1 MPASYDTLIYLG
13 SRPSTHLNLLH
24 CYHTQEQQMLSFLK
38 RSNSTTA
45 QHSSSVS
52 QLTLNAFFDDHYY
65 PHAKA
70 SKRLAYHDWSVYNT
84 HIREQLGQYKLD
96 ELTNPVLDVWVR
108 QQVLREYK
116 RSTINK
122 HIHLMNRMLNL
133 ARHWGHITG
142 YSKHQ
147 QNIKKLATGDY
158 TQRFLS
164 EPEINRLLKA
174 CRSSSN
180 PFLYPFVQLLL
191 LTGAR
196 NGEARLM
203 RWRDVD
209 AVNRIWTVPR
219 SKNGRSRRIVLSSAA
234 LAVLDSTR
242 DQATRL
248 NLPTKPDCYVFTNP
262 QTRSAYYSF
271 YASWFSARDQ
281 ADLNDVRIHDLRH
294 TYASMLINKGVS
306 LYEVQTLLGHSS
318 IQMTQRY
325 AHLEPN
331 LLHQR
336 TEIVSDAISKL
347 SI

>member
-1 MPASYDTLIYLG
+1 
-13 SRPSTHLNLLH
+13 
-24 CYHTQEQQMLSFLK
+24 MLSFFRHTQTNDLQ
-38 RSNSTTA
+38 RSSTA
-45 QHSSSVS
+45 PL
-52 QLTLNAFFDDHYY
+52 LTLNAFFDEHYF

-70 SKRLAYHDWSVYNT
+70 TKRLSYHDWSIYNT
-84 HIREQLGQYKLD
+84 HLREQLGSYRLD

-108 QQVLREYK
+108 EQVVKGYK

-122 HIHLMNRMLNL
+122 HIHLVNRMLNL

-142 YSKHQ
+142 YSKQQ

-164 EPEINRLLKA
+164 EAEIDRLLKA
-174 CRSSSN
+174 CRANSN
-180 PFLYPFVQLLL
+180 PFLYLFVQLLL

-196 NGEARLM
+196 KGEARLM
-203 RWRDVD
+203 RWRDID
-209 AVNRIWTVPR
+209 LAKRIWTVPR

-234 LAVLDSTR
+234 LKVIDDARSKAIFLD
-242 DQATRL
+242 
-248 NLPTKPDCYVFTNP
+248 LPTKPECYVFTNP
-262 QTRSAYYSF
+262 QTRTAYHSF
-271 YASWFSARDQ
+271 YAAWFVARDR
-281 ADLNDVRIHDLRH
+281 ADLSDVRIHDLRH

-318 IQMTQRY
+318 MQMTQRY

-336 TEIVSDAISKL
+336 TEIVSDTISGL
-347 SI
+347 GI

>member
-1 MPASYDTLIYLG
+1 MI
-13 SRPSTHLNLLH
+13 
-24 CYHTQEQQMLSFLK
+24 SFLR
-38 RSNSTTA
+38 RSNSSDA
-45 QHSSSVS
+45 QHSSAARL
-52 QLTLNAFFDDHYY
+52 LTLNTFFDEHYY

-84 HIREQLGQYKLD
+84 HMREKLGRYRLD

-108 QQVLREYK
+108 QQILREYK

-133 ARHWGHITG
+133 ARHWGHLTG
-142 YSKHQ
+142 YSQYQ
-147 QNIKKLATGDY
+147 QNIKKLTVGDH

-164 EPEINRLLKA
+164 DDEINSLLKA
-174 CRSSSN
+174 CRASSN
-180 PFLYPFVQLLL
+180 QFLYLFVQLLL

-196 NGEARLM
+196 KGEARNM
-203 RWRDVD
+203 RWQHIDT
-209 AVNRIWTVPR
+209 AKRIWTVPR
-219 SKNGRSRRIVLSSAA
+219 SKNGRSRRIILSSSA
-234 LAVLDSTR
+234 LTVLD
-242 DQATRL
+242 ATRTQAERL
-248 NLPTKPDCYVFTNP
+248 DLPTKPDCYVFTNP
-262 QTRSAYYSF
+262 YTRTAYHSF
-271 YASWFSARDQ
+271 YASWFTARDK
-281 ADLNDVRIHDLRH
+281 AGLTDVRIHDLRH

-336 TEIVSDAISKL
+336 TEIVSEILAANNQLHTSDV
-347 SI
+347 

>member
-1 MPASYDTLIYLG
+1 MISFFRQSKTIDLQR
-13 SRPSTHLNLLH
+13 SSTAPL
-24 CYHTQEQQMLSFLK
+24 
-38 RSNSTTA
+38 
-45 QHSSSVS
+45 
-52 QLTLNAFFDDHYY
+52 LTLNAFFDQHYF

-70 SKRLAYHDWSVYNT
+70 TKRLSYHDWSIYNT
-84 HIREQLGQYKLD
+84 HMREQLGSYTLD

-108 QQVLREYK
+108 EQVVKGYK

-122 HIHLMNRMLNL
+122 HIHLVNRMLNL
-133 ARHWGHITG
+133 ARHWGHIIG
-142 YSKHQ
+142 YSQQQ

-164 EPEINRLLKA
+164 EGEIDSLLKA
-174 CRSSSN
+174 CRASSN
-180 PFLYPFVQLLL
+180 PFLYLFVQLLL

-196 NGEARLM
+196 KGEARLL

-209 AVNRIWTVPR
+209 TDKRIWTVPR
-219 SKNGRSRRIVLSSAA
+219 SKNGRSRRIVLSTAA
-234 LAVLDSTR
+234 LAVLD
-242 DQATRL
+242 ATREQAERL
-248 NLPTKPDCYVFTNP
+248 YLPTTAECYVFTNP
-262 QTRSAYYSF
+262 QTRTAYHSF
-271 YASWFSARDQ
+271 YAAWFAARAL

-318 IQMTQRY
+318 MQMTQRY

-336 TEIVSDAISKL
+336 TEIVSAAITKL